1 MKYCPKCGK
10 SLPDDA
16 AYCLVCGEDVRE
28 VTPAV
33 VVAEKE
39 TRPRLNILAII
50 GAALCFTGLPGAIIS
65 RIALKNATYDKY
77 RVPLRPAAIAGL
89 VLGIFFTIF
98 WIVYIACIGT
108 ALGFV
113 ITRIIRELS
122 DRVW

>member
-16 AYCLVCGEDVRE
+16 SFCLECGEDVRA
-28 VTPAV
+28 VNPAV

-50 GAALCFTGLPGAIIS
+50 GAALCFMGLPGAIIS
-65 RIALKNATYDKY
+65 GIALKNATYDKY

-89 VLGIFFTIF
+89 VVGIFFTIF
-98 WIVYIACIGT
+98 WAVYIACVCT

-113 ITRIIRELS
+113 FTRVIQELS
-122 DRVW
+122 DHVW